1 MELLYKQFNIDKNHF
16 QQVIGDGICYVSS
29 ISHFLF
35 GLQCK
40 IFFYLCLRKLYEK
53 LIVTQDYCLS
63 NHSSFCP
70 VENCKFHLVLI
81 GSSLDQI
88 LQRLDKYRFTYQIV
102 DCIYTLYK
110 FRFYFNI
117 ISSRGEVFN
126 PLNRAVEH
134 NLKCRIPEKLP
145 SVAKKRLLQ
154 KKFKRHYLSSAQKL
168 ASTQTLGSAFLERIR
183 KVQNSKY
190 ETDLLIIVD
199 CFIDGF
205 GTVNSKCI
213 NFSINN

>member
-1 MELLYKQFNIDKNHF
+1 MESAMCQAYPTFYSDYNAKSLFIS
-16 QQVIGDGICYVSS
+16 VSEN
-29 ISHFLF
+29 F
-35 GLQCK
+35 
-40 IFFYLCLRKLYEK
+40 YEK
-53 LIVTQDYCLS
+53 FIVTQDYCVS

-88 LQRLDKYRFTYQIV
+88 LQRLDKYHFNYQIV

-110 FRFYFNI
+110 YRFYFNI
-117 ISSRGEVFN
+117 ISSKSEVFN
-126 PLNRAVEH
+126 QLNRAVEH
-134 NLKCRIPEKLP
+134 NLKSRIPKKLP
-145 SVAKKRLLQ
+145 SVARKRLLR

-190 ETDLLIIVD
+190 ETDLLKIVD
-199 CFIDGF
+199 CFLDGF
-205 GTVNSKCI
+205 GTVNSERI